1 VSAAPTARAAIEG
14 ADIVVTITTSA
25 QPVVEG
31 AWLAP
36 GSHCSAMGQHAPA
49 ARELDSAAIVG
60 ARVIVDARAQALQEK
75 GEILIPL
82 RAGEIDLQH
91 VAGELGEV
99 IAGRIPGRTHAN
111 ERTVFCSGGTALEY
125 MGLCG
130 LLLERARDAG
140 LGYKFD

>member
-1 VSAAPTARAAIEG
+1 M
-14 ADIVVTITTSA
+14 TITTSA

-36 GSHCSAMGQHAPA
+36 GSHCNAMGQHAPT
-49 ARELDSAAIVG
+49 ARELDSAAIAQ

-82 RAGEIDLQH
+82 RAGEIGADH

-99 IAGRIPGRTHAN
+99 IAGRIPGRTHAA

-125 MGLCG
+125 MGLCS

-140 LGYKFD
+140 LGHEFD